1 VAELPLVQIV
11 DGLVQFLQQSQT
23 LRRDTGLDD
32 ASVILLPL
40 ARNPAV
46 FFHAIEKPRHVRI
59 PRNHAFGNAA
69 AEQAMRFRAAKDAQ
83 NIVLGRSEPG
93 GFDQLLRFLGEPVG
107 DFEDSDKDFIL
118 QWGGGI
124 RSKSHT
130 TNIVVVTTI
139 VKRDML
145 NASDPLESGA
155 QVTASK
161 PAADEFR

>member
-32 ASVILLPL
+32 ASVILLAL

-46 FFHAIEKPRHVRI
+46 FFHAIEKARHVRI
-59 PRNHAFGNAA
+59 ARNHAFGNAA
-69 AEQAMRFRAAKDAQ
+69 TEQAMRFRAAKDAQ

-93 GFDQLLRFLGEPVG
+93 GFDQLLRFLGERVG
-107 DFEDSDKDFIL
+107 DFEDSDEDLIL

-139 VKRDML
+139 VKRDIL
-145 NASDPLESGA
+145 NASYPLESGA
-155 QVTASK
+155 RVTASK
-161 PAADEFR
+161 PAADELR